1 MNVGDVAQ
9 IQDFFY
15 SPEKSFYKKVLD
27 FAYTAYTDDLIS
39 ISIKLHKVYDVIA
52 SYFMLTPC
60 WVLPFLTFQSPRTLW
75 RKHVINFSKFER
87 FLFHVIKSADV
98 FSIIIL

>member
-1 MNVGDVAQ
+1 MNVGDVAHF
-9 IQDFFY
+9 QDFFY

-52 SYFMLTPC
+52 SDFMLTPLLS
-60 WVLPFLTFQSPRTLW
+60 VAVF
-75 RKHVINFSKFER
+75 NFSK
-87 FLFHVIKSADV
+87 SAN
-98 FSIIIL
+98 FMT